1 MSDTED
7 PVVTHEPGRSR
18 YEIALGGTRVGLA
31 AYVDDGD
38 ERRIFH
44 HTEIDDAYGGRG
56 LAGTLVRD
64 ALTDTRAAGRRI
76 VPLCPYVRRWVGTH
90 DGFADVLDPVTPD
103 AIATVEQA
111 LVRDT
116 GEARP

>member
-7 PVVTHEPGRSR
+7 PVVTHEPERSR

-31 AYVDDGD
+31 AYVDDRD
-38 ERRIFH
+38 RRIFH
-44 HTEIDDAYGGRG
+44 HTEVDDAYGGRG

-90 DGFADVLDPVTPD
+90 DGFADVLDPVTRE
-103 AIATVEQA
+103 ALATVERA
-111 LVRDT
+111 LAHHT